1 MSTLLARLGRGTC
14 LAVLVALAPAGASAS
29 LSGAY
34 LAAMQADFRNDYAAA
49 AEYVDQALV
58 SDPDNPGLLQ
68 NAIVAHVAEGDVA
81 RGGELAERMLKIVP
95 DHHLAVVVRLAGQI
109 AAEEWDAAGETLKTA
124 GPALNPLLSGLLTG
138 WLAVGREDYDG
149 AFAAFDA
156 MTGNEALV
164 AYGQYH
170 KALALALA
178 GDFNQAAT
186 ILQGDANG
194 PLHLNLGAVVA
205 RVQILAQIDRADEAR
220 AILDAALAD
229 GTPNA
234 VLIDL
239 RRRLEA
245 GQEVGFTEVG
255 DARGGAAEAF
265 LTLAD
270 ALDTPE
276 TERLALL
283 HARLAAHIDPGE
295 VEARLVA
302 SEILDREGQPKLAA
316 AALADVSAD
325 SPWFVTSEIRRAATQ
340 RAAGDAAGGIATLEA
355 LRATH
360 PQEIEVHSALG
371 DALRIA
377 ERFPEA
383 AAAYDG
389 AIALADPP
397 QPIHWVLFYTR
408 GIAREAGCSSGVLA
422 HYFAD
427 KAELMASAMQA
438 AHAEV
443 RARLDHRLTGLA
455 SVRQYVLECL
465 PLDERRRF
473 LAELAGERRTMVF
486 FESVHRLAESLAAM
500 AEAFGAD
507 RPAALCRELTKTYE
521 EVRRG
526 TLAELAEGAGD
537 VRGEV
542 TLVVAGRRDDP
553 IPVDDAALAAEVA
566 ELVAGGRTRRDAVD
580 EVAAR
585 HGVARRRVYTLA
597 H

>member
-14 LAVLVALAPAGASAS
+14 LAVLVALAPGGASAS

-95 DHHLAVVVRLAGQI
+95 DHQLAVVVRLAGQI

-124 GPALNPLLSGLLTG
+124 GPALNPLLSELLTG

-245 GQEVGFTEVG
+245 GEEVGFTEVG

-408 GIAREAGCSSGVLA
+408 GIARERSGDWDGAETDFREALVLSP
-422 HYFAD
+422 D
-427 KAELMASAMQA
+427 QPL
-438 AHAEV
+438 
-443 RARLDHRLTGLA
+443 
-455 SVRQYVLECL
+455 VLNYLGYSLVERRES
-465 PLDERRRF
+465 LDEA
-473 LAELAGERRTMVF
+473 LAMIEKAVQGEPEDGYITDSLGWVLY
-486 FESVHRLAESLAAM
+486 RLGRYEDAVKPMMRAV
-500 AEAFGAD
+500 
-507 RPAALCRELTKTYE
+507 ELTPADAVINDHLGDVLWKVGRKRE
-521 EVRRG
+521 AEFQWRRALSFG
-526 TLAELAEGAGD
+526 PTDDLDMDRIRRKLAEG
-537 VRGEV
+537 
-542 TLVVAGRRDDP
+542 L
-553 IPVDDAALAAEVA
+553 
-566 ELVAGGRTRRDAVD
+566 DAVLA
-580 EVAAR
+580 EEAAAP
-585 HGVARRRVYTLA
+585 GAVPAPGPDGG
-597 H
+597 

>member
-14 LAVLVALAPAGASAS
+14 LAVLVALAPGGASAS

-34 LAAMQADFRNDYAAA
+34 LAAMQADFRNDYVAAA
-49 AEYVDQALV
+49 DYVDQALV

-68 NAIVAHVAEGDVA
+68 NGIVANVAEGDA
-81 RGGELAERMLKIVP
+81 TRGGELAERMLKIVP
-95 DHHLAVVVRLAGQI
+95 DHQLAIVVRLAGQI
-109 AAEEWDAAGETLKTA
+109 AAEEWDAAGETLKAA

-138 WLAVGREDYDG
+138 WIAVGREDYDA

-205 RVQILAQIDRADEAR
+205 RVQILAQIDRTDEAR

-229 GTPNA
+229 GIPNA

-245 GQEVGFTEVG
+245 GEEVGFTKVG

-276 TERLALL
+276 TERLALI
-283 HARLAAHIDPGE
+283 HARLASQIDPGE
-295 VEARLVA
+295 VEAQLVA

-316 AALADVSAD
+316 AALADVPAD

-340 RAAGDAAGGIATLEA
+340 RAAGDAEAGIATLEA
-355 LRATH
+355 LRAAH

-383 AAAYDG
+383 AVAYDG

-397 QPIHWVLFYTR
+397 QPAHWALFYTR
-408 GIAREAGCSSGVLA
+408 GIARERSGDWDGAETDFREALVLSP
-422 HYFAD
+422 D
-427 KAELMASAMQA
+427 QPL
-438 AHAEV
+438 
-443 RARLDHRLTGLA
+443 
-455 SVRQYVLECL
+455 VLNYLGYSLVERRKN
-465 PLDERRRF
+465 LDEA
-473 LAELAGERRTMVF
+473 LAMIEKAVQGEPEDGYITDSLGWVLY
-486 FESVHRLAESLAAM
+486 RLGRYE
-500 AEAFGAD
+500 EAVKPMMRAV
-507 RPAALCRELTKTYE
+507 ELTPADAVINDHLGDVLWKVGRTRE
-521 EVRRG
+521 AEFQWRRALSLG
-526 TLAELAEGAGD
+526 PTTDLDMDRIRRKLAEG
-537 VRGEV
+537 
-542 TLVVAGRRDDP
+542 L
-553 IPVDDAALAAEVA
+553 DAVLAAEAAAPTPTVPQA
-566 ELVAGGRTRRDAVD
+566 PAPAVPQAPTSGPDGG
-580 EVAAR
+580 
-585 HGVARRRVYTLA
+585 
-597 H
+597 